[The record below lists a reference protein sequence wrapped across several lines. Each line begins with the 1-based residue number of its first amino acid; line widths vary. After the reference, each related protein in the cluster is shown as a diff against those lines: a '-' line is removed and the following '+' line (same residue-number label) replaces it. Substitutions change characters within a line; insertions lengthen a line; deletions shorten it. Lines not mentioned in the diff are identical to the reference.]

1 MEAKYREVCEGLG
14 WVVYK
19 YEAGLVEVSKH
30 SPAGEDFFFGVS
42 VENFVDE
49 VKQYAPDFDV
59 DDHVELLADNRGTN
73 GVPGSFCELVEDA
86 EAIKDMLQELAIA
99 LAKVKDTEI

>member
-30 SPAGEDFFFGVS
+30 SPAG
-42 VENFVDE
+42 
-49 VKQYAPDFDV
+49 
-59 DDHVELLADNRGTN
+59 
-73 GVPGSFCELVEDA
+73 
-86 EAIKDMLQELAIA
+86 
-99 LAKVKDTEI
+99 

>member
-30 SPAGEDFFFGVS
+30 S
-42 VENFVDE
+42 
-49 VKQYAPDFDV
+49 APSSSI
-59 DDHVELLADNRGTN
+59 TN
-73 GVPGSFCELVEDA
+73 GKAGVVSGA
-86 EAIKDMLQELAIA
+86 
-99 LAKVKDTEI
+99 